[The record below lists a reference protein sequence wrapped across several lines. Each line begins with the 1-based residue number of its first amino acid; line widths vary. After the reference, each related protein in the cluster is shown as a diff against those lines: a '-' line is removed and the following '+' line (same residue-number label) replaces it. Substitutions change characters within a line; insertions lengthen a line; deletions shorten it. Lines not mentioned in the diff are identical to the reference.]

1 MRWDDDGAK
10 NMIHC
15 GNELSKEFEMK
26 ILIHSAHT
34 YIFYFVIFSFCLVFF
49 AIFFTISHRKIVST
63 LFQLVVVNACTSLKF
78 YYFCWSFSLLSF
90 LRVERNFLPANF
102 VTTTTK
108 ADSSVI
114 YLCLYMP
121 LTMEIYIWMRKCEQE
136 NQRKRENLCVECCAL
151 MRTSLDSCIYSSC
164 CKAERAGRRSLLL
177 ITNWKFVDVG
187 SREVL
192 RRL

>member
-1 MRWDDDGAK
+1 MRWWWCKKHDSLWQWVEQRVR
-10 NMIHC
+10 
-15 GNELSKEFEMK
+15 NENFNTFRTY
-26 ILIHSAHT
+26 I

-49 AIFFTISHRKIVST
+49 ATFFSISHRKIVST

-121 LTMEIYIWMRKCEQE
+121 LTMEIYIYEWE
-136 NQRKRENLCVECCAL
+136 NVSKKINEKERTCV
-151 MRTSLDSCIYSSC
+151 
-164 CKAERAGRRSLLL
+164 
-177 ITNWKFVDVG
+177 
-187 SREVL
+187 
-192 RRL
+192 